1 MSNVKSTPSKSVRI
15 LGLFAMLMA
24 FAAMFA
30 AGSASAATSRNGLA
44 AARNT
49 TGTIQVSVVDTK
61 TKNVV
66 TGAEIEILNASGN
79 VIAKGVVGGNTAET
93 DTVQFTLEQGNYKM
107 YITAK
112 GYQNVSTQISV
123 KAGTTTKAEV
133 ELQQ

>member
-1 MSNVKSTPSKSVRI
+1 
-15 LGLFAMLMA
+15 MLMA